1 MRFTLRTLCL
11 GLLLSPPAFCAEAVG
26 EMPQLQQLNRASQQE
41 LRNIQEPS
49 DQAGTVEPPDQN
61 PQVEQLNRLQDTEQQ
76 VLQESQRREVLM
88 QKQRAKVAPA
98 TGMPHRLQA
107 IDRQTRFR
115 LQQQN
120 QLNRFRIQQGTRNR

>member
-26 EMPQLQQLNRASQQE
+26 EMPQLQQLNRASQTE
-41 LRNIQEPS
+41 LRNIQEPP
-49 DQAGTVEPPDQN
+49 DQAAKVGPLDQN
-61 PQVEQLNRLQDTEQQ
+61 PQAEQLNRIQNTEQQ
-76 VLQESQRREVLM
+76 ALQESQRREVLM

-98 TGMPHRLQA
+98 TGRPHRLQA
-107 IDRQTRFR
+107 IDRQTQFR

>member
-1 MRFTLRTLCL
+1 MHFALRTLFL
-11 GLLLSPPAFCAEAVG
+11 GLLLSPPALCAEGAG

-41 LRNIQEPS
+41 LRSIQEPA
-49 DQAGTVEPPDQN
+49 DQAETVEPLDQN
-61 PQVEQLNRLQDTEQQ
+61 PRAEQLNRMQNREQQ

-98 TGMPHRLQA
+98 TGRPHRLQA

-120 QLNRFRIQQGTRNR
+120 QLNRFRIQQGIQNR

>member
-1 MRFTLRTLCL
+1 MRFALRTLFL
-11 GLLLSPPAFCAEAVG
+11 GLLLSPPALCAEAAG

-41 LRNIQEPS
+41 LRNIQEP
-49 DQAGTVEPPDQN
+49 PDQN
-61 PQVEQLNRLQDTEQQ
+61 PQVEQLNRVQNTEQQ

-98 TGMPHRLQA
+98 TGRPHRLQA

-120 QLNRFRIQQGTRNR
+120 QLNRFRIQQGTRDR